1 MFKVNRPL
9 YPRYKVVCL
18 ALGLLEDDNQWKF
31 MLAEAALKNNSST
44 ISYSVHNMFPG
55 STRDINRVE
64 QYFVNIKQE
73 LSYRKPLPILR
84 QRSKSSGLVDN
95 VIAVSPLVQLV
106 RLTSFIIGEHR
117 RSRRRSVEIHTQL
130 GPGLTS
136 VVDHQTQVDAATIRS
151 ELELDEITTTD
162 KETQTYGVWWAPV
175 LERIYPLVGGR
186 VLSARDTTPKF
197 QYAGRD
203 SETEVRLRPL
213 DLEGQI
219 SVEIVSRGVGTHR
232 CRRTQYR
239 ASDIDWS
246 VIRDEIRR
254 GGVEYDAFMT
264 PDGWIQGYRW
274 LSHSEHDSEDD
285 TD

>member
-1 MFKVNRPL
+1 MIVFL
-9 YPRYKVVCL
+9 
-18 ALGLLEDDNQWKF
+18 LG
-31 MLAEAALKNNSST
+31 
-44 ISYSVHNMFPG
+44 
-55 STRDINRVE
+55 
-64 QYFVNIKQE
+64 
-73 LSYRKPLPILR
+73 
-84 QRSKSSGLVDN
+84 
-95 VIAVSPLVQLV
+95 
-106 RLTSFIIGEHR
+106 LTSFIIREHR

-203 SETEVRLRPL
+203 SETEVRLRPI

-239 ASDIDWS
+239 ASDIDMS

-274 LSHSEHDSEDD
+274 LSHSEHDGEDG